1 METEQIQSQPLNQF
15 LKDREQQ
22 ILDLAKKTTEDI
34 VKRELALS
42 DFELLLSVNFPA
54 KEQEELTKISKSIR
68 EESWSELNKNFGND
82 FNKVNNFLNEF

>member
-1 METEQIQSQPLNQF
+1 METEQIQSQPLDQF

-22 ILDLAKKTTEDI
+22 ILDLARKTTEDI

-68 EESWSELNKNFGND
+68 VESWSELNKNFGND

>member
-1 METEQIQSQPLNQF
+1 METEQIQSQPLDQF

-22 ILDLAKKTTEDI
+22 ILDLARKTTEDI